1 MTASRSSL
9 TQLRRSWMVTTASFV
24 ALLGASFLF
33 VDNICQG
40 DDSPKDEAIEFVDAG
55 KPTRDGS
62 DWPVFLGPQGTGVSN
77 EVGLLESWPAAGPP
91 VLWERGIGTGYSSP
105 SILGNRLVVHHR
117 PKRGNDADKEVVE
130 CLRADNGKP
139 VWKQSYPTAYED
151 PYGYNNGPRC
161 TPLLDGSRCF
171 TLGAEGKLYCFNIEN
186 GSPIWSRDLKEK
198 FEIPDGFFGVSC
210 TPILEGDR
218 LIVFVGG
225 QPNSGVVA
233 FNSQTGEIL
242 WESVGQSTWD
252 GIDTRGEW
260 NKKTYK
266 WTGEEQ
272 IASYASPIGATF
284 HGKRHILCLMR
295 HGLVSVDPENGKENF
310 KYWFRSRK
318 YESVNA
324 ARPVVVGNQIFIS
337 AAYQVGSAL
346 LEVQPDGKSVKE
358 VWRNRKNMLTHWST
372 TIACDGYLYGFSGRH
387 EQEGSFRCLELATG
401 DVVWETLGYDGELS
415 ELTQNR
421 QTGEIRNRETGQPV
435 PFPFFGRGSKIQVGN
450 KFIVLGERGT
460 LALVKVS
467 SKKFEEISRTSYK
480 SINYPAWAAPVL
492 SRQRLYLRSERSLL
506 CLDLAAKP

>member
-1 MTASRSSL
+1 MTVSRMLLRKPRPSSL
-9 TQLRRSWMVTTASFV
+9 VTAALVVSMFV
-24 ALLGASFLF
+24 LF
-33 VDNICQG
+33 VFFAEHPSRG
-40 DDSPKDEAIEFVDAG
+40 DDAKTNEVVEFVDAG

-62 DWPVFLGPQGTGVSN
+62 DWPIFLGLDGTGVCD
-77 EVGLLESWPAAGPP
+77 EVGLLESWPAEGPP
-91 VLWERGIGTGYSSP
+91 ILWEREIGTGYSSP
-105 SILGNRLVVHHR
+105 SVLGNRLVIHHR
-117 PKRGNDADKEVVE
+117 PKRGEDANSEVVE

-139 VWKQSYPTAYED
+139 VWKQTYPTAYED

-161 TPLLDGSRCF
+161 SPLLDGNRCF

-186 GSPIWSRDLKEK
+186 GSPIWSQDLKQK
-198 FEIPDGFFGVSC
+198 FEIPDGFFGVAC
-210 TPILEGDR
+210 TPILEDGR

-233 FNSQTGEIL
+233 FDSQTGKVL

-260 NKKTYK
+260 NKKKYK

-284 HGKRHILCLMR
+284 YGKRHILCLMR

-318 YESVNA
+318 FESVNA

-337 AAYQVGSAL
+337 AAYQVGSTL
-346 LEVQPDGKSVKE
+346 LEVQPDGKSINE

-372 TIACDGYLYGFSGRH
+372 TIAHGGYLYGFSGRH
-387 EQEGSFRCLELATG
+387 EREGSFRCLELATG
-401 DVVWETLGYDGELS
+401 DVVWKTSGFDGELS
-415 ELTQNR
+415 QLTQDR
-421 QTGEIRNRETGQPV
+421 QTGEIRNKETGQLV
-435 PFPFFGRGSKIQVGN
+435 PFPFFGRGSKIQVGDR
-450 KFIVLGERGT
+450 FIVLGERGT
-460 LALVKVS
+460 LALVKVN

-492 SRQRLYLRSERSLL
+492 SRKRLYLRSERSLL